1 MRQSAPKMSPSG
13 LLALSER
20 LQRHAKAAHRDQGF
34 AADLKYSAFAVRRL
48 ACIAM
53 MLDESKLEVNPQQ
66 RGEHRAR
73 SNSPLA
79 SMPLRGI
86 ATCSVSSARH
96 ARSPHRFRCRLRA
109 IA

>member
-53 MLDESKLEVNPQQ
+53 MLDESKIEVNPQQ
-66 RGEHRAR
+66 RE
-73 SNSPLA
+73 
-79 SMPLRGI
+79 GI
-86 ATCSVSSARH
+86 EREV
-96 ARSPHRFRCRLRA
+96 
-109 IA
+109 IALWQACL

>member
-48 ACIAM
+48 AC
-53 MLDESKLEVNPQQ
+53 SQ
-66 RGEHRAR
+66 
-73 SNSPLA
+73 
-79 SMPLRGI
+79 
-86 ATCSVSSARH
+86 
-96 ARSPHRFRCRLRA
+96 
-109 IA
+109 